1 MKGRHITMH
10 NLRTTAVFVVLFLFL
25 CTFCTN
31 AQQQN
36 MVRIAK
42 IKIDSLQVHQY
53 YAALKE
59 QMQAAVAKE
68 PGVLTYYA
76 LADKKDETSITILE
90 VYADS
95 TAYQTHIQTPH
106 FKKYK
111 ETVKDM
117 VKSLELTDVELIAT
131 AMKPAE

>member
-1 MKGRHITMH
+1 
-10 NLRTTAVFVVLFLFL
+10 
-25 CTFCTN
+25 
-31 AQQQN
+31 

-59 QMQAAVAKE
+59 QMQAAIAKE

-76 LADKKDETSITILE
+76 VADKKDETSITILE
-90 VYADS
+90 VYADP